1 MEKIDVTHTAKPD
14 PKGRR
19 LFLDPATGR
28 REWEVLPG
36 EEKLTKPA
44 FANPALT
51 GATEEYHAKKAA
63 TVDAELAKV
72 AFGMTIDAEKKF
84 EAESRPTKPVK
95 YGRHKANEGD
105 K

>member
-14 PKGRR
+14 PLGRR

-36 EEKLTKPA
+36 EKKLIKP
-44 FANPALT
+44 
-51 GATEEYHAKKAA
+51 A
-63 TVDAELAKV
+63 TVDAGIAKA
-72 AFGMTIDAEKKF
+72 AFGMSIDAEKKF
-84 EAESRPTKPVK
+84 EDESKPTKPAHK
-95 YGRHKANEGD
+95 GRHKAHEGD